1 MPAKECMPFF
11 DKDRQ
16 VLVVRVVYDGPP
28 MSGKTTTLRS
38 LAKRL
43 GSADVSSPAEANG
56 RTTFFDWTEYVGG
69 LYEGRQIR
77 CQIVSV
83 PGQSELRHRR
93 AFLLN
98 SADAIVFVADTRAS
112 ALPRSLA
119 MLAELTP
126 HCRKQQPPIGI
137 VFQAN
142 KRDDD
147 EALPMPALRGMLGA
161 ISPTVLV
168 ETVASDGDGVREAF
182 VLAVR
187 LALDRVRPLS
197 LSGASEGPV
206 AAAGAHQLLEEMLS
220 MERAGAS
227 GRPEASAE
235 TTSLL
240 AQLSQP
246 SIDAATITSTFVPG
260 TEAERVFVPNMMM
273 PSGRIW
279 PPVDGRALLH
289 EVTSLGLEPVRNSSG
304 DWWAAGGGWWVHS
317 TANAIHDD
325 PDTARRQL
333 IDCARVHG
341 MLANHLSSGR
351 VLILADAGR
360 ERQRIWQMV
369 RVAPNLHDRLRGA
382 ARAPTAEFAELLY
395 QAGAHLIEARARLA
409 SAGMALACTLET
421 IGGEIGRRPLFVGL
435 MPIAASAQLPELSD
449 AELLA
454 REFGPALARLVARR
468 DDVREVA
475 RQLEAKSPRSV
486 VGAILT
492 KLVNARPVGEGST
505 AR

>member
-11 DKDRQ
+11 DKERQ

-43 GSADVSSPAEANG
+43 GSADVSSPAEADG

-93 AFLLN
+93 EFLLKA
-98 SADAIVFVADTRAS
+98 ADAIVFVADTREKE
-112 ALPRSLA
+112 LPRSLA
-119 MLAELTP
+119 MLQELTP
-126 HCRKQQPPIGI
+126 HCRKQQPPVGI

-142 KRDDD
+142 KRDESD
-147 EALPMPALRGMLGA
+147 AVPMPSLRSMLGA

-187 LALDRVRPLS
+187 LALDRVRPLP
-197 LSGASEGPV
+197 LSEASDRPPPP
-206 AAAGAHQLLEEMLS
+206 AGANELLEEMLR
-220 MERAGAS
+220 MERGSAS
-227 GRPEASAE
+227 SRPDAAPEAA
-235 TTSLL
+235 SLL
-240 AQLSQP
+240 AQLSHP
-246 SIDAATITSTFVPG
+246 STEAAAATAAFVPG
-260 TEAERVFVPNMMM
+260 TEAEPVFVPNTMT

-317 TANAIHDD
+317 TSDAIYDD
-325 PDTARRQL
+325 LDVARRQL

-341 MLANHLSSGR
+341 VLANHLSSGR

-369 RVAPNLHDRLRGA
+369 RVQPNLHDRLRAA
-382 ARAPTAEFAELLY
+382 ARAPAAEFSELLCL
-395 QAGAHLIEARARLA
+395 AAAHLIEARARLS
-409 SAGMALACTLET
+409 SAGVPLACTLET

-435 MPIAASAQLPELSD
+435 MPIVAPERLPERSD
-449 AELLA
+449 AELLQK
-454 REFGPALARLVARR
+454 EVGPALARLAARR
-468 DDVREVA
+468 DDVREIA

-486 VGAILT
+486 VGAVLT
-492 KLVNARPVGEGST
+492 QLLSPRSPN
-505 AR
+505 

>member
-1 MPAKECMPFF
+1 MPFF
-11 DKDRQ
+11 DSERQ

-38 LAKRL
+38 LAQRL
-43 GSADVSSPAEANG
+43 GSAEVSSPAEANG

-83 PGQSELRHRR
+83 PGQNELRHRR
-93 AFLLN
+93 AFLLK

-112 ALPRSLA
+112 ELQRSMA

-126 HCRKQQPPIGI
+126 QCRAQQPPVGI

-142 KRDDD
+142 KRDAVD
-147 EALPMPALRGMLGA
+147 ALPMPALRRMLGE
-161 ISPTVLV
+161 IGPTVLV

-182 VLAVR
+182 VLSVR
-187 LALDRVRPLS
+187 LALDRVRPMT
-197 LSGASEGPV
+197 LSGASEGPPPP
-206 AAAGAHQLLEEMLS
+206 AGPTQLLEEMLRL
-220 MERAGAS
+220 ERGSSPPGADAS
-227 GRPEASAE
+227 PEAAG
-235 TTSLL
+235 LL

-246 SIDAATITSTFVPG
+246 SVAAATATPAFVPG
-260 TEAERVFVPNMMM
+260 TESERVFVPNMMM

-289 EVTSLGLEPVRNSSG
+289 EVTALGLEPMRTSGG

-317 TANAIHDD
+317 AANAIFDD
-325 PDTARRQL
+325 PDLARRQL

-351 VLILADAGR
+351 ILILADAGAR
-360 ERQRIWQMV
+360 RQRIWQMV
-369 RVAPNLHDRLRGA
+369 RVEPTLHDRLRGA
-382 ARAPTAEFAELLY
+382 LAAPATEFAEMLY
-395 QAGAHLIEARARLA
+395 LGGAHLIEARARLV
-409 SAGMALACTLET
+409 SAGVALACTLET
-421 IGGEIGRRPLFVGL
+421 IGGEIARRPLFVGL
-435 MPIAASAQLPELSD
+435 MPLEPRVPLPDRND

-454 REFGPALARLVARR
+454 KEFGPALARLLARR
-468 DDVREVA
+468 EDVREIA
-475 RQLEAKSPRSV
+475 HHLEARASRSV
-486 VGAILT
+486 VGSVLA
-492 KLVNARPVGEGST
+492 KLVSARAAKAAPAAG
-505 AR
+505 

>member
-1 MPAKECMPFF
+1 VPAKKRMPFF
-11 DKDRQ
+11 DTERQ

-43 GSADVSSPAEANG
+43 GASEVSSPAEANG

-77 CQIVSV
+77 CQIISV
-83 PGQSELRHRR
+83 PGQNELRHRR
-93 AFLLN
+93 AFLLK
-98 SADAIVFVADTRAS
+98 SADAVVFVADTRAS

-119 MLAELTP
+119 MLEELTP
-126 HCRKQQPPIGI
+126 HCRQQQPPVGV

-142 KRDDD
+142 KRDEPD
-147 EALPMPALRGMLGA
+147 AVPMPALRRMLGT
-161 ISPTVLV
+161 IGPTVVV

-187 LALDRVRPLS
+187 LALDRVRPLA
-197 LSGASEGPV
+197 LSGGTSGPPPP
-206 AAAGAHQLLEEMLS
+206 AGPTQLLEEMLS
-220 MERAGAS
+220 LERGSAS
-227 GRPEASAE
+227 GELGEPSEAA
-235 TTSLL
+235 SLL

-246 SIDAATITSTFVPG
+246 SIEAATVTSTFVPG

-289 EVTSLGLEPVRNSSG
+289 EVTALGLEPMRTSSG

-317 TANAIHDD
+317 AAGAIFDD
-325 PDTARRQL
+325 PDVARRQL

-341 MLANHLSSGR
+341 VLANHLSSGR
-351 VLILADAGR
+351 ILILADAGR
-360 ERQRIWQMV
+360 QRQRIWQMV
-369 RVAPNLHDRLRGA
+369 RVEPNLHDRLRSA
-382 ARAPTAEFAELLY
+382 VKAPAVEFAEMLY
-395 QAGAHLIEARARLA
+395 LGGEHLIEARTRLTSAGVALA
-409 SAGMALACTLET
+409 STLET
-421 IGGEIGRRPLFVGL
+421 IGGEIARRPLFVGL
-435 MPIAASAQLPELSD
+435 MPLDSPAPLPDPSD

-454 REFGPALARLVARR
+454 REFGPALARLLARR
-468 DDVREVA
+468 KDVREIA
-475 RQLEAKSPRSV
+475 QHLEAKSHSV
-486 VGAILT
+486 VGAVLA
-492 KLVNARPVGEGST
+492 KLVSARSAKKASAAG
-505 AR
+505 

>member
-1 MPAKECMPFF
+1 VPAKECMPFF
-11 DKDRQ
+11 DKERQ
-16 VLVVRVVYDGPP
+16 VLVVRIVYDGPP

-93 AFLLN
+93 EFLLKA
-98 SADAIVFVADTRAS
+98 ADAIVFVADTRAPE
-112 ALPRSLA
+112 LPRSLA
-119 MLAELTP
+119 MLEELTP
-126 HCRKQQPPIGI
+126 HCRKQQPPVGI

-142 KRDDD
+142 KRDESD
-147 EALPMPALRGMLGA
+147 AVPMPDLRGMLGA
-161 ISPTVLV
+161 IGPTVLV

-197 LSGASEGPV
+197 LSEASDRPPPP
-206 AAAGAHQLLEEMLS
+206 AGANQLLEEMLR
-220 MERAGAS
+220 MERGSPSSRPGAA
-227 GRPEASAE
+227 PEAA
-235 TTSLL
+235 SLL
-240 AQLSQP
+240 AQLTQP
-246 SIDAATITSTFVPG
+246 SMEAAAATAAFVPG
-260 TEAERVFVPNMMM
+260 TEAEPVFVPNTMT

-317 TANAIHDD
+317 TSAAIYDD
-325 PDTARRQL
+325 LDLARRQL

-341 MLANHLSSGR
+341 ILANHLSSGR

-369 RVAPNLHDRLRGA
+369 RVQPNLHDRLRAA
-382 ARAPTAEFAELLY
+382 ARAPTVELAELLY
-395 QAGAHLIEARARLA
+395 FAAAHLIEARARLVN
-409 SAGMALACTLET
+409 AGVPLACTLDT

-435 MPIAASAQLPELSD
+435 MPIATPERLPERSD
-449 AELLA
+449 AELLE
-454 REFGPALARLVARR
+454 REFGPALARLAARR
-468 DDVREVA
+468 DDVRA
-475 RQLEAKSPRSV
+475 IAQQLEAKSPRSV
-486 VGAILT
+486 GGAVLT
-492 KLVNARPVGEGST
+492 KLLSPRSPD
-505 AR
+505 